1 MLIYKILRSD
11 EWAALQDAGQT
22 QGAPIDV
29 ADGYV
34 HFSTAAQAGE
44 TASKWFAGVEDLW
57 LLAYDADSLGDALKW
72 EPSRGGDLF
81 PPPVPRRFAWTRQNG
96 PCPCHGTARNIV
108 FLRRI

>member
-22 QGAPIDV
+22 KGAPIDI

-44 TASKWFAGVEDLW
+44 TASKWFAGVRDLW
-57 LLAYDADSLGDALKW
+57 LLAYDGDSLGDALKW
-72 EPSRGGDLF
+72 ELSRGGELF
-81 PPPVPRRFAWTRQNG
+81 PHLYGELRLDEAKWAVPLPWDNAQHRFPVDMT
-96 PCPCHGTARNIV
+96 
-108 FLRRI
+108 